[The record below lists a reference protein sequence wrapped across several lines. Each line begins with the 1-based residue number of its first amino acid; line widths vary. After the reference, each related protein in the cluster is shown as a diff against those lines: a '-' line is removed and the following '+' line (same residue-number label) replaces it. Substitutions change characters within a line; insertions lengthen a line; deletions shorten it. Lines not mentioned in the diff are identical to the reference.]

1 MSFLKTLWQ
10 KSKQNLLDKFALLFE
25 SKNKLNIAI
34 DIIALLSFFAAFLS
48 IPLCSFRAGLNKIT
62 WLFTIIFLIAMLIS
76 TILFGKIQIDKL
88 SFSILIFVVWIL
100 ICTFI
105 NINLHDE
112 IVLTPALLSILT
124 CAIYLFISQNR
135 QYRNLSVHIL
145 FISAIVFMGCYIALY
160 FNELKSLDF
169 TRLGGYFGNINDI
182 AIYFGLGFSICVS
195 LIFNSKFNIF
205 KFLCLFI
212 FLLLF
217 GLCGLSTGSK
227 IFLLI
232 ICVTSLFTIIKF
244 MNKKHLKWYFYILII
259 LGLALLFILIINLPA
274 FETIKSRLLDFLN
287 PKSGDHSTSLRL
299 QMFIDGFYMFLRRP
313 LFGFGSSGYFTSSS
327 IGGCWSHNNFSELL
341 CSYGLIGFILF
352 YIPYFLAI
360 RSKKENKNKYLNDV
374 GSILMVT
381 FICCMFTAALE
392 SQKVFAYSIPIFY
405 SLYDSNPVVLFDI
418 KKFKKKENV

>member
-1 MSFLKTLWQ
+1 MSFLKTFWK

-25 SKNKLNIAI
+25 SKSKLNITI

-62 WLFTIIFLIAMLIS
+62 WLFTIIFLMAMLIS
-76 TILFGKIQIDKL
+76 IILFGKIQIDKL
-88 SFSILIFVVWIL
+88 SFSIILFVVWTA
-100 ICTFI
+100 ICTFV
-105 NINLHDE
+105 NIKLHDD
-112 IVLTPALLSILT
+112 IVFTPILLMIFTCLTYI
-124 CAIYLFISQNR
+124 FISQNK
-135 QYRNLSVHIL
+135 QYRDLFVTVVFLSIL
-145 FISAIVFMGCYIALY
+145 IFTLSYVIFY
-160 FNELKSLDF
+160 FDELKSLNF
-169 TRLGGYFGNINDI
+169 KRLGENFGDINDI
-182 AIYFGLGFSICVS
+182 AICFGIGFAICFS
-195 LIFNSKFNIF
+195 LIFNLKFNII
-205 KFLCLFI
+205 KVILLFI
-212 FLLLF
+212 TLLLL

-232 ICVTSLFTIIKF
+232 ICVTSLFTVIKF

-259 LGLALLFILIINLPA
+259 LGLVLLFILIINLPA
-274 FETIKSRLLDFLN
+274 FETIKRRLLDFLN
-287 PKSGDHSTSLRL
+287 PKSGDQSTSLRL

-381 FICCMFTAALE
+381 FICCMFTVALE